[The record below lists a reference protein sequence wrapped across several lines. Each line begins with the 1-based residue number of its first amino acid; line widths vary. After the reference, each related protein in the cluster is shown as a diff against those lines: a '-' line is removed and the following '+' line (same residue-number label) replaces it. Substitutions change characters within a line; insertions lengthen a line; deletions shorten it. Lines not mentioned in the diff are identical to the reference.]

1 VNFINFYLPYFLV
14 AFYIQRYEDLFIML
28 FSQMACKQVAAN
40 VVEYLKPLWTVK
52 PKLAVLDHEFAD
64 CLKSFEEDSTHANH
78 IHNAENERESEQ
90 PEAPEQ

>member
-1 VNFINFYLPYFLV
+1 M

-52 PKLAVLDHEFAD
+52 PKLTALDHEFAD
-64 CLKSFEEDSTHANH
+64 CLKHFDEDSADV
-78 IHNAENERESEQ
+78 IELQ
-90 PEAPEQ
+90 DQQEAPSDGKMDLPSDKKTN